1 MRRKHL
7 DNLTTI
13 KRIAASPLVI
23 FGTAFLTR
31 LASAAFILSRYS
43 GPQLLFAANEP
54 SHIAAALASGLGFSS
69 PYDKVPT
76 AATAQQPPLYP
87 LVLAGVFKAFGIYT
101 VQSAWAAVLINV
113 LAGAVTALLLYYVGR
128 LHFGETVGIA
138 AGWLWVIPWM
148 YRIRTFV
155 VSLTNAYLA
164 ALGLTVL
171 FLWAPSTLETDL
183 GWFGLGVYS
192 GLLVLLQPSLLT
204 VVLVYGGWL
213 AWSKKSAS
221 RQVGIAILGLVLAL
235 LPWTMRN
242 YVTLGRFIPVRDNLG
257 LELWLGNRPGM
268 QGTVDYSGD
277 FPDRNPSNYARL
289 GELPFMDQKLAEARQ
304 FIARDPRGFASR
316 VLRRMVEFW
325 YRPYSFPWLV
335 VGMVGWF
342 GAVLAMWKDRNRW
355 VWLLMM
361 GSFPLVYCVTHN
373 FPTYRHPIE
382 PVVILLAAYGVTEI
396 SSPAD
401 QKQESGHKLSSGK
414 QP

>member
-23 FGTAFLTR
+23 FGAAFLTR
-31 LASAAFILSRYS
+31 LASAAFILFRYP

-69 PYDKVPT
+69 PYDNVPT

-87 LVLAGVFKAFGIYT
+87 LMLAGVFKAFGIYT
-101 VQSAWAAVLINV
+101 VQSAWVAVVINV
-113 LAGAVTALLLYYVGR
+113 LAGAVTAVLLYYVGR

-164 ALGLTVL
+164 ALGLTAL
-171 FLWAPSTLETDL
+171 FLWAPSTLEADW

-235 LPWTMRN
+235 LPWTVRN
-242 YVTLGRFIPVRDNLG
+242 YMTFGRLVPVRDNLG

-289 GELPFMDQKLAEARQ
+289 GELRFMDEKFAEARQ
-304 FIARDPRGFASR
+304 FIAHDPSGFAGR
-316 VLRRMVEFW
+316 MLRRMVEFW
-325 YRPYSFPWLV
+325 YRPYSLPWLV
-335 VGMVGWF
+335 IEMLGWL
-342 GAVLAMWKDRNRW
+342 GAVLAIWKNRNRW
-355 VWLLMM
+355 VWLLML
-361 GSFPLVYCVTHN
+361 GVFPWVYCVTHN

-396 SSPAD
+396 TFHQTRTKRPGVGFSSA
-401 QKQESGHKLSSGK
+401 K